1 MKFLM
6 LEGAIVGKAETGENE
21 TVCRVFH
28 RDNEP
33 VLQEE
38 MEKDVQLPVY
48 CARCYIEITVTTS
61 TGEWDSLD

>member
-6 LEGAIVGKAETGENE
+6 LEGAIVGNAETGEKE
-21 TVCRVFH
+21 MVCRVCH

-33 VLQEE
+33 VLQGE

-48 CARCYIEITVTTS
+48 CARCYKEIRMIKS